1 MNFGILVLEGPY
13 NHQAGD
19 SAYQFTVAALE
30 AGHTIQGIF
39 FYHDGVLNVDKL
51 MEPPQDDRN
60 IAQRWS
66 ALAEKHGIE
75 LIACIAAAKRRG
87 VHPDHLVPHVRID
100 GLGQLSEI
108 CIEADR
114 LVTFGD

>member
-1 MNFGILVLEGPY
+1 MKFGILVLEGPY

-19 SAYQFTVAALE
+19 SAYQFAVAALE
-30 AGHTIQGIF
+30 AGHEIQGIF
-39 FYHDGVLNVDKL
+39 FYHDGVLNVDKF

-66 ALAEKHGIE
+66 ALAEKYNVE

-87 VHPDHLVPHVRID
+87 ITPEVLVAGVRID